1 MASKKT
7 RKILRGGLGLAAS
20 TIAQV
25 ALEEAVEDPRVR
37 RKAKKIA
44 ASTGRALKRTAK
56 KVARRGRKTGPKKDQ
71 TTRRKKATR
80 GS

>member
-7 RKILRGGLGLAAS
+7 RKIVRAGLGLAAS

-25 ALEEAVEDPRVR
+25 ALEEAAEHPRVR

-56 KVARRGRKTGPKKDQ
+56 KVGRRGRKSGSKASGTA
-71 TTRRKKATR
+71 RRKKAAR